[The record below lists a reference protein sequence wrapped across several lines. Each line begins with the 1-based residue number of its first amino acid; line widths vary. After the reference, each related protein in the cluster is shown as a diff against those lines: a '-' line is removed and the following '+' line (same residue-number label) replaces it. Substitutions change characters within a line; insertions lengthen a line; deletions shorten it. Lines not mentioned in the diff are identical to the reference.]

1 MPRWGGMARRKNS
14 LLGLTADTPAVPF
27 NPDSLD
33 EDSPLPPLED
43 DPAEDMIGSLNDP
56 RRENLSQYEPSPV
69 TSGMSSGSGGFY
81 GGDEGQ
87 VIGRPVTP
95 KIWANAQLH
104 PSVVQLRV
112 WKKTNGVPVLIGTID
127 AHATE
132 EEFIRTFFD
141 VMPAPGEG
149 QAVFVVRPVDREG
162 REIREEVTLP
172 PISEYH
178 TILKSMRTSR
188 AAAAAAGI
196 PMTPYAPAP
205 AMPPELLKLVER
217 AQEAADARTRI
228 MEEELRSARDL
239 AIKAQEQAAQERIDL
254 ASRTAMSVE
263 AITERMMKQEA
274 ERTQKALDAEKMRA
288 DQQQTALTSMFTQ
301 MQVMMQA
308 AQEREREAFDRR
320 LREDESRRER
330 EQREYERRMADAE
343 REAEAKRQR
352 ERDEWERKSRAE
364 KEESERREREREAER
379 ARQHDLR
386 MKEMEVS
393 AQRDREHAE
402 RMIELT
408 KMREK
413 GESIE
418 GTIEKT
424 TKVLG
429 MLGVNPVDLIG
440 KVLGKKDDDGEE
452 GSGVAGTLAAFAPL
466 IGEGAKVLGEVMK
479 ANAQARGQQ
488 ARMMGPMGG
497 FPPGYGGAPQGYA
510 PAPMMLPAP
519 IPAAE
524 AGSYAQPQ
532 YAAPQQYAPPVQ
544 QAAPPPQPQAA
555 PAAAPQPPAGPQS
568 SLPLPAQRA
577 ARGALRSLV
586 KTLKG
591 TPREAWEDTI
601 TLAIASELSIYQ
613 YVADVSVRAAL
624 LEAGADEAFTAQ
636 IIESLRASDKV
647 PSDLPYG
654 DGR

>member
-1 MPRWGGMARRKNS
+1 MARRKNS

-27 NPDSLD
+27 NPDTMD
-33 EDSPLPPLED
+33 EDNALPPLED
-43 DPAEDMIGSLNDP
+43 DPADDIIGSLNDP

-69 TSGMSSGSGGFY
+69 TGGMSSGSGGFY

-178 TILKSMRTSR
+178 TILKAMRTSR

-196 PMTPYAPAP
+196 SVTPYAPVP
-205 AMPPELLKLVER
+205 SMPPELLKLVER

-263 AITERMMKQEA
+263 AITERMMKQES

-301 MQVMMQA
+301 MQVMMQQ

-330 EQREYERRMADAE
+330 EQREYERRMTE
-343 REAEAKRQR
+343 GQREAEAKRER
-352 ERDEWERKSRAE
+352 EREEWERKSRVE
-364 KEESERREREREAER
+364 KDEAERREREREAER
-379 ARQHDLR
+379 TRQHDLR
-386 MKEMEVS
+386 MREMETS

-429 MLGVNPVDLIG
+429 MLGVNPVDLIS
-440 KVLGKKDDDGEE
+440 KVMGKKGDEDEE
-452 GSGVAGTLAAFAPL
+452 GGGGAAGVMAAIAPL
-466 IGEGAKVLGEVMK
+466 LGEGAKVLGEVMK

-488 ARMMGPMGG
+488 ARMMGPGG
-497 FPPGYGGAPQGYA
+497 FAPGYGAPQGY
-510 PAPMMLPAP
+510 PQQGYPQQPMMLPPPPPQPLA
-519 IPAAE
+519 AAE
-524 AGSYAQPQ
+524 MGSYQQPQ
-532 YAAPQQYAPPVQ
+532 YAPPQPMQQQPMQQ
-544 QAAPPPQPQAA
+544 QAPAPQAA
-555 PAAAPQPPAGPQS
+555 PAAPAGPQS
-568 SLPLPAQRA
+568 SLPLPVQRS
-577 ARGALRSLV
+577 ARTALRNLV
-586 KTLKG
+586 KTLKS
-591 TPREAWEDTI
+591 TQREGWEDAI
-601 TLAIASELSIYQ
+601 TFAIASELSIYQ
-613 YVADVSVRAAL
+613 YVNDVSVRAAL
-624 LEAGADEAFTAQ
+624 LEAGADEPFTAQ

-647 PSDLPYG
+647 PNDLPYG

>member
-14 LLGLTADTPAVPF
+14 LLGLTADAPAVPY
-27 NPDSLD
+27 NPDAMD
-33 EDSPLPPLED
+33 EDAPLPPLDD
-43 DPAEDMIGSLNDP
+43 DPAEDIIGSLNDP

-69 TSGMSSGSGGFY
+69 TGGMSSGSGGFY

-178 TILKSMRTSR
+178 TILKAMRTSR

-196 PMTPYAPAP
+196 SVTPYMPAP
-205 AMPPELLKLVER
+205 ALPPELLKLVER

-263 AITERMMKQEA
+263 AITERMMKQES
-274 ERTQKALDAEKMRA
+274 ERTQKALDAEKLRA

-301 MQVMMQA
+301 MQVMMQQ

-330 EQREYERRMADAE
+330 EQREYERRMTE
-343 REAEAKRQR
+343 GQREAEAKRER
-352 ERDEWERKSRAE
+352 EREEWERKPRVE
-364 KEESERREREREAER
+364 KDEAERREREREAER
-379 ARQHDLR
+379 TRQHDLR
-386 MKEMEVS
+386 MREMETS

-429 MLGVNPVDLIG
+429 MLGVNPVDLIS
-440 KVLGKKDDDGEE
+440 KVMGKKGDDDEE
-452 GSGVAGTLAAFAPL
+452 GGGAAGVMAAIAPL
-466 IGEGAKVLGEVMK
+466 LGEGAKVLGEVMK
-479 ANAQARGQQ
+479 ANVQAKAQQ
-488 ARMMGPMGG
+488 ARMMGGPMGL
-497 FPPGYGGAPQGYA
+497 PPGYGAPPPQGYYPQPPMLPA
-510 PAPMMLPAP
+510 PAPMQQ
-519 IPAAE
+519 
-524 AGSYAQPQ
+524 QP
-532 YAAPQQYAPPVQ
+532 PQPSFSVPMPSQ
-544 QAAPPPQPQAA
+544 QAAPA
-555 PAAAPQPPAGPQS
+555 PIAAAEMGGVMPAQPPVPVGPQS
-568 SLPLPAQRA
+568 SLPLAVQRS

-586 KTLKG
+586 KNLRG
-591 TPREAWEDTI
+591 TPREGWEDAI
-601 TLAIASELSIYQ
+601 TFAIASELSIYQ
-613 YVADVSVRAAL
+613 YVAEVSVRAAL
-624 LEAGADEAFTAQ
+624 LEAGADEAFSAQ